1 MPKGSTSLTNG
12 KEITS
17 KVKLEKQKQKNK
29 LKHSNFNYI
38 EIIYFW
44 TIPLLIR

>member
-12 KEITS
+12 KEITL